1 MPLERQ
7 FLEARDLA
15 VGDLMFKSNFAP
27 HVCVTRKFACLAA
40 FFAFFLAAP
49 LLAQSPADGPSRDT
63 LKVFDTSLI
72 DTTVNPCENFYKF
85 SCNGWLKKHPLPKDE
100 TSYARYTELAN
111 DNREKLRMIL
121 ESTSAKTSGRSANEQ
136 KIGDEYA
143 SCMDSATIN
152 AKGLKPFQSQLDLI
166 AAAKSKQDLAPLIA
180 NLHLNGV
187 NVFFRTR
194 SDQDFANSTRVIA
207 FFAAGG
213 LGLPE
218 RDFYTRTDPKSVEQR
233 NQYVEHVTNTFKLM
247 GESPTKAA
255 SDAQTV
261 LAIETRLAKASLT
274 VTERRNPQNINHPM
288 KLEALESTVPNFDF
302 NTYLATM
309 KLPSNDAATVGIN
322 VTEPKFF
329 TELNAI
335 LSETSLA
342 DIQTYLRWHY
352 IHSIAGTSLP
362 QALDDEKFNFYAH
375 ILGGQEE
382 QQARWKRCTERVD
395 GELGEALG
403 QVYVSRYFP
412 SSEKERALKM
422 TLAIEAAMGRD
433 IDSLDWMSPETKVKA
448 KEKLHS
454 VANKIGY
461 PDKWRDYSK
470 LDIVRGD
477 ALGNEMRSDKFEK
490 DRNLAK
496 IGKPI
501 DRGEWD
507 MTPPTVNAYYNPQMN
522 DVNFP
527 AGYLQPPFFSATE
540 DDAANYGDMGSTI
553 GHELTHGF
561 DDEGRQFDAKGN
573 LADWWT
579 GEDNK
584 KFDQKA
590 DCMVKQFDAYV
601 PVENVHINGKLT
613 LGENLAD
620 LGGLWIAY
628 LAWMQDAEKAHVDMT
643 SKEEGYTPA
652 QRFMVAYAQQWCTQ
666 ERPESLRTR
675 LRTDPHAPDEYRTN
689 GILADLPEF
698 AKAFGCKQGQP
709 MVADPIC
716 RVW

>member
-1 MPLERQ
+1 MCC
-7 FLEARDLA
+7 FI
-15 VGDLMFKSNFAP
+15 VGEWMFKSGFVPPFSAR
-27 HVCVTRKFACLAA
+27 VAFLRLGACTVL
-40 FFAFFLAAP
+40 FLASS

-63 LKVFDTSLI
+63 LKVFDSSLI

-85 SCNGWLKKHPLPKDE
+85 SCNGWLKNNPLPKDE

-111 DNREKLRMIL
+111 DNREKLRLIL
-121 ESTSAKTSGRSANEQ
+121 EAASANNPGRTANEQ

-143 SCMDSATIN
+143 SCMDAATIN
-152 AKGLKPFQSQLDLI
+152 AKGLTPFQPQLNSI
-166 AAAKSKQDLAPLIA
+166 AALKSKKDLAPLLA

-194 SDQDFANSTRVIA
+194 SDQDFADSSRVIA

-233 NQYVEHVTNTFKLM
+233 NQYVQHVTNTFKLM
-247 GESPTKAA
+247 GEPPAKAA
-255 SDAQTV
+255 ADAQTV
-261 LAIETRLAKASLT
+261 LALETRLAKASLT
-274 VTERRNPQNINHPM
+274 ITERRDPKNINHPM
-288 KLEALESTVPNFDF
+288 KLAAFEATVPGFDF
-302 NTYLATM
+302 NTYLAAM
-309 KLPSNDAATVGIN
+309 KLSSNRATTESIN

-329 TELNAI
+329 AEVNAI
-335 LSETSLA
+335 LSDTSLS
-342 DIQTYLRWHY
+342 DIQTYLRWHS
-352 IHSIAGTSLP
+352 IHSVDGTSLP

-395 GELGEALG
+395 SELGEALG
-403 QVYVSRYFP
+403 QVYVSKYFP
-412 SSEKERALKM
+412 PSEKARALKM
-422 TLAIEAAMGRD
+422 TEAIEAAMGRD
-433 IDSLDWMSPETKVKA
+433 IDGLDWMSPETKVKA
-448 KEKLHS
+448 KEKLHG
-454 VANKIGY
+454 VANKVGY

-470 LDIVRGD
+470 LEIVRGD
-477 ALGNEMRSDKFEK
+477 ALGNGMRSDEFEK
-490 DRNLAK
+490 NRNLAK
-496 IGKPI
+496 IGKPV

-507 MTPPTVNAYYNPQMN
+507 MTPPTVNAYYNPQTN

-527 AGYLQPPFFSATE
+527 AGYLQPPFFSAKE

-579 GEDNK
+579 PEDSK
-584 KFDQKA
+584 KFDQRA
-590 DCMVKQFDAYV
+590 DCMVKQFDAYI
-601 PVENVHINGKLT
+601 PVDNVHINGKLT

-628 LAWMQDAEKAHVDMT
+628 LAWMEEAQKAHVDL
-643 SKEEGYTPA
+643 SAKQDGYTPV

-666 ERPESLRTR
+666 ERPESLRTQ
-675 LRTDPHAPDEYRTN
+675 LQTDPHAPDEYRTN
-689 GILADLPEF
+689 GILADVPEF

-709 MVADPIC
+709 MVANPIC